1 MLSLFKNTVFLIWL
15 LCSLASITVF
25 TSIWA
30 LQKTFMVAKLSAEI
44 TSNTIKHRKEIKKT
58 ITKIKAKAR
67 LKRIITM
74 LPIAGAAAGIYFEE
88 SEFQEWLI
96 DNPNGKRSDYLCE
109 IAEITSEIID
119 EVIDALPQSIKSGE
133 NLLKAITPECTKT
146 KKY

>member
-1 MLSLFKNTVFLIWL
+1 VLSLFKNTVFLIWL

-25 TSIWA
+25 SSIWA

-44 TSNTIKHRKEIKKT
+44 TSNTFKHKKEIKKT
-58 ITKIKAKAR
+58 ISKIKAKAR

-146 KKY
+146 K

>member
-44 TSNTIKHRKEIKKT
+44 TSNTIKHRKEIKKA

-74 LPIAGAAAGIYFEE
+74 LPIAGAAAGLYFEE

-133 NLLKAITPECTKT
+133 TLLKAITPECRKT
-146 KKY
+146 K

>member
-25 TSIWA
+25 SSIWA

-119 EVIDALPQSIKSGE
+119 EVINTLPKSIRSGE
-133 NLLKAITPECTKT
+133 NLLQTISPACTEMK
-146 KKY
+146 

>member
-1 MLSLFKNTVFLIWL
+1 MLSLFKNTVFMIWL
-15 LCSLASITVF
+15 LCSLALITVF
-25 TSIWA
+25 SSIWA

-44 TSNTIKHRKEIKKT
+44 TSNTFEHRKEIKKT
-58 ITKIKAKAR
+58 ISKIKAKAR

-119 EVIDALPQSIKSGE
+119 EVIDDLPQSIKSGE
-133 NLLKAITPECTKT
+133 NLLKAITPECTKIE
-146 KKY
+146 

>member
-25 TSIWA
+25 SSIWA

-44 TSNTIKHRKEIKKT
+44 TSNTFKHRKEIKKT

-133 NLLKAITPECTKT
+133 NLLKAITPDCTKT
-146 KKY
+146 K

>member
-1 MLSLFKNTVFLIWL
+1 
-15 LCSLASITVF
+15 
-25 TSIWA
+25 
-30 LQKTFMVAKLSAEI
+30 MVAKLSAEI

-74 LPIAGAAAGIYFEE
+74 LPIAGTAAGIYFEE

-119 EVIDALPQSIKSGE
+119 DVIDDLPQSIKSGE
-133 NLLKAITPECTKT
+133 NLLKAITPECTKIE
-146 KKY
+146 

>member
-15 LCSLASITVF
+15 LCFLTSITIF
-25 TSIWA
+25 SSIWA

-74 LPIAGAAAGIYFEE
+74 LPIAGTAAGIYFEE

-119 EVIDALPQSIKSGE
+119 DVIDDLPQSIKSGE
-133 NLLKAITPECTKT
+133 NLLKAITPECTKIE
-146 KKY
+146 